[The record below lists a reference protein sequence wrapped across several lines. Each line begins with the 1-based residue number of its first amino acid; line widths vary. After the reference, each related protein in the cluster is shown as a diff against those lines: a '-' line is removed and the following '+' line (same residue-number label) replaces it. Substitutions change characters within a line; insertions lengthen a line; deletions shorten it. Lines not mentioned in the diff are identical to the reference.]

1 MRCCMEE
8 DRDACHSKAKRHVLP
23 LYRIND
29 IERRFSTQRQ
39 KRQKDQILSQALYRT
54 DVYLI

>member
-1 MRCCMEE
+1 MEE
-8 DRDACHSKAKRHVLP
+8 DRDACHSKAEACVTTVENQWYWKT
-23 LYRIND
+23 I
-29 IERRFSTQRQ
+29 STQRQ